1 VVLIALMVLLSVS
14 PISQGTRAPDAY
26 TRALD
31 LEAKGNHPAAL
42 ALLWEAAAA
51 DPRDAEIQNALGE
64 ALERIGALDAAVAA
78 YRTALTVRPEF
89 QKASNNLILTLV
101 KVGKGSEAVERAKAT
116 AAAAPMDPERQFTL
130 ALAQSEQD
138 VPAAIDGFR
147 RTLALSPRHVLAR
160 YNLALT
166 LSRVD
171 RSAEAIDELHRA
183 LETESRPELHYA
195 LGVIHWHQG
204 ELDRAAAAL
213 RQAIA
218 GNDRYAEA
226 YYTLGAVLKGKR
238 DWTGASAALS
248 RAIAIRPDF
257 LPAQQTLAQ
266 VLQSAGDE
274 ARAREAFARAEALRR
289 EAALE
294 QEASVLTA
302 AGTQQ
307 FDRGELGSALETFRK
322 AAGVLNSYAPA
333 FYQMGRTLNALGQL
347 GAAREAFARA
357 QQLNPSLVAP
367 KNVP

>member
-1 VVLIALMVLLSVS
+1 MVLIALTVLLSVS
-14 PISQGTRAPDAY
+14 PTAQSTRAQDVY
-26 TRALD
+26 KNALD
-31 LEAKGNHPAAL
+31 LEAQGNHSAAL
-42 ALLWEAAAA
+42 ARLWEAAAA

-64 ALERIGALDAAVAA
+64 ALERLGALDAALDA
-78 YRTALTVRPEF
+78 YRAALAVRPDF

-101 KVGKGSEAVERAKAT
+101 RVGKGPEAIARARTT

-138 VPAAIDGFR
+138 VPAAIDSFR

-171 RSAEAIDELHRA
+171 RTAEAIEELHRA
-183 LETESRPELHYA
+183 IEIESRPELHYA
-195 LGVIHWHQG
+195 LGVIYWHQG
-204 ELDRAAAAL
+204 DLDRAADAL
-213 RQAIA
+213 RQAVA
-218 GNDRYAEA
+218 GNERYAEA
-226 YYTLGAVLKGKR
+226 YYSLGAVLKGKR
-238 DWTGASAALS
+238 DWKGASGALS

-266 VLQSAGDE
+266 VWQGAGDE
-274 ARAREAFARAEALRR
+274 ARAREAFARAEAIRHT
-289 EAALE
+289 AARE

-307 FDRGELGSALETFRK
+307 LERGELAAALETFRK
-322 AAGVLNSYAPA
+322 AAAVLNSYAPA
-333 FYQMGRTLNALGQL
+333 FYQMGRTLNALGQP

-357 QQLNPSLVAP
+357 QSLNPSLVP
-367 KNVP
+367 PRNFP